1 MKELMRKAHQ
11 LTKEIKAEFPEVN
24 YSAQLGLCITYLMK
38 EGNEMKELKGSEKQV
53 AWAEKI
59 RTEQLNS
66 LEFKAREFEERAL
79 VAKISV
85 KPLSIAKQI
94 RESMEEIKNEESA
107 KWWIDNR
114 NISAS
119 TVDKITGLGRR

>member
-24 YSAQLGLCITYLMK
+24 YLAQLGLCITCLMK
-38 EGNEMKELKGSEKQV
+38 ESNEMKELKGSEKQI

-59 RTEQLNS
+59 RIEQLNN
-66 LEFKAREFEERAL
+66 LELKAREFEERAL
-79 VAKISV
+79 VAKISA

-94 RESMEEIKNEESA
+94 RESIEEMRNEESA

-114 NISAS
+114 SIAAA